1 MTMIKIRQQ
10 QYKRLKF
17 QVLLLQFHGTMTSTF
32 LRKLKKQETQFI
44 CLCLHTCSQCLLMH
58 STTTVLHHHRTDGDN
73 FSNVFNNRIN
83 KLDDVTPVT
92 LINWPNTCYF
102 FKEVSETKHSI
113 CITYLFGWTQ
123 LIILRNTTTQMFR
136 NF

>member
-1 MTMIKIRQQ
+1 MIKIRQK

-44 CLCLHTCSQCLLMH
+44 CLCLHMCSQCLLMH

-102 FKEVSETKHSI
+102 FKKVSYTKHSI
-113 CITYLFGWTQ
+113 CITYLFG
-123 LIILRNTTTQMFR
+123 
-136 NF
+136 